1 MRNDLDKRLTALET
15 MTGSAG
21 GLLYV
26 DTRPMNDGDANQAIR
41 QAEREVGR
49 NGAVIVIQNVDERP
63 LPKGASVLLN
73 VQPGYL
79 DKLL

>member
-1 MRNDLDKRLTALET
+1 MKIAQRLAALEA

-26 DTRPMNDGDANQAIR
+26 DTRKMNEREANQAIK
-41 QAEREVGR
+41 QAEREVGK
-49 NGAVIVIQNVDERP
+49 GGTVIIIQNVDERP